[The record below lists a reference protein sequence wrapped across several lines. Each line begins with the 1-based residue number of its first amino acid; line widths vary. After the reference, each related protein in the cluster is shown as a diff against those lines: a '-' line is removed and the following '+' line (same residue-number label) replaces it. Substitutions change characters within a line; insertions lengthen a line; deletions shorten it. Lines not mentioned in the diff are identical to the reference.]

1 MTRRSPNRFTGV
13 VLFLVLILLC
23 SVGAT
28 YFVND
33 GFSKL
38 QVLPPKVLPGMSK
51 WEAHLGKLPIVD
63 DQLQD
68 TESDWKSYLQL
79 ASTPQGQTN
88 KAEFWVRVRLPNSV
102 ASLRDAQLN
111 IQDTKSFEVFVDD
124 HKIASVNADQQE
136 TRTKSIF
143 IWKQVPLPDDV
154 TGKWLQVRIIPDGT
168 SYGASAMGMY
178 LPMRIVEAEDNL
190 IELIRIDTIKW
201 ALIACFLFLSVV
213 SFGVFIMH
221 RDTLYAYFS
230 LLNFTCAFAC
240 LALTYTLQI
249 YGDWSHITYYYS
261 VCIPV
266 GMVAVVGIFER
277 LTDASLHNRFRKSR
291 YLLIVFALAC
301 IVVAYLY
308 EPWVSRFIH
317 IYLVVLAI
325 IIPFLAI
332 PLMRIYHKQRDGEA
346 AWLVMG
352 IGAITVGLCLNYAT
366 YFFPLFGKFA
376 NEHAPYYYIYW
387 IENIG
392 IFGVFIFVLSLGM
405 VFITRLRSVFVQNQV
420 ISERLQ
426 AQNSRLHE
434 LDRLKDDFLANT
446 SHELRTPLQG
456 IIGLT
461 ESLLDGVA
469 GALHPKVQANLEL
482 VVNSG
487 KRLSRLIHD
496 LLDLSKLN
504 HQDLALDLVSLPLPD
519 TVSLVLAAFEPQAA
533 TKGIHLVKSYPD
545 DLPLIRADAN
555 RLQQIL
561 YNLIG
566 NAVKFTDT
574 GEVRVNAKLVGEFVE
589 ITIRDTGIGI
599 PKSKLQTVLS
609 PFEQAE
615 SGARRGGTGLGLTIS
630 HKLITMHGGQFH
642 LDAAEG
648 SGTTAS
654 FTIPIWHE
662 EAEVSVSEN
671 SYLIP
676 VLDSQ
681 PAWEAAAAAATE
693 WTPNEA
699 GKFTAPGMRNVLPSA
714 TVLLVDDE
722 PVNLQVLDNYLSG
735 SSLRLLKAANGQE
748 ALALIEQ
755 DVPDLLLLDVLLPDR
770 NGYEICRLLR
780 ERYDESTLPIILL
793 TAKGRLVDL
802 LEGFDAGANDYIVK
816 PFTRHE
822 LLARVG
828 IQLKLSRFTLE
839 LERMVKE
846 RTSELEF
853 TTNRLRESVR
863 ETAETLNE
871 LTLME
876 ERNLLAQEIH
886 DHVGHTLTTSIV
898 QMEAAKMLLERGDPR
913 GNEKLALSQQL
924 VRKGLD
930 DIRESVRTLKQQGA
944 DFQLE
949 PALKQLLAQ
958 TEEVAGMKVDHAIS
972 PLPSLSSMHKKAIYH
987 ALKEGLTNGIRH
999 GRCTRFEFKLNTQDD
1014 KLMFSLWNDG
1024 ERYEATA
1031 LGFGLQSMMERI
1043 TQLGGTLRISGDE
1056 ERGMRGC
1063 MLTIELPVVGFK

>member
-1 MTRRSPNRFTGV
+1 
-13 VLFLVLILLC
+13 
-23 SVGAT
+23 
-28 YFVND
+28 
-33 GFSKL
+33 
-38 QVLPPKVLPGMSK
+38 MSK
-51 WEAHLGKLPIVD
+51 WEAHIGKLPIVGN
-63 DQLQD
+63 QLQD
-68 TESDWKSYLQL
+68 TESDWKPYLQL
-79 ASTPQGQTN
+79 TSTAQGQTN
-88 KAEFWVRVRLPNSV
+88 ISEFWVRVRLPSGV

-111 IQDTKSFEVFVDD
+111 ISDTKAFEVFVDH
-124 HKIASVNADQQE
+124 HKIASNNADLQE
-136 TRTKSIF
+136 TKTKSIF
-143 IWKQVPLPDDV
+143 IWKQVPLPDDAA
-154 TGKWLQVRIIPDGT
+154 GKWLQVRVIPDAT
-168 SYGASAMGMY
+168 SAMGMY
-178 LPMRIVEAEDNL
+178 LPMRIVEAKDNL

-213 SFGVFIMH
+213 SLGVFLMH
-221 RDTLYAYFS
+221 RDALYAYFS
-230 LLNFTCAFAC
+230 LLNFTCGFAC

-266 GMVAVVGIFER
+266 GMVAVVGIFEK
-277 LTDASLHNRFRKSR
+277 LTDASLHNRFRISR
-291 YLLIVFALAC
+291 YLLTLFALAC
-301 IVVAYLY
+301 ILIAYVH
-308 EPWVSRFIH
+308 EPWVARFIH
-317 IYLVVLAI
+317 IYLVVLAV

-332 PLMRIYHKQRDGEA
+332 PVMRIYYKQRDGEA

-352 IGAITVGLCLNYAT
+352 IGAITLGLFLNYAS
-366 YFFPLFGKFA
+366 YFFPRFGKFA
-376 NEHAPYYYIYW
+376 YEYAPYYYIYW

-426 AQNSRLHE
+426 AQNSRLQE

-469 GALHPKVQANLEL
+469 GGLHPKVQTNLEL
-482 VVNSG
+482 VVSSG

-504 HQDLALDLVSLPLPD
+504 HQDIALDLVSLPLPD
-519 TVSLVLAAFEPQAA
+519 TVALVLAAFEPQAA
-533 TKGIHLVKSYPD
+533 SKGIQLVKRFPV
-545 DLPLIRADAN
+545 DLPQVCADVN

-566 NAVKFTDT
+566 NAVKFTDI
-574 GEVRVNAKLVGEFVE
+574 GEVCVTAKQVGEFVE
-589 ITIRDTGIGI
+589 VSITDTGIGI
-599 PKSKLQTVLS
+599 PQAKLHTVLA

-630 HKLITMHGGQFH
+630 HKLIAMHGGQFH
-642 LDAAEG
+642 LDATEG

-654 FTIPIWHE
+654 FTIPIWRVE
-662 EAEVSVSEN
+662 QEAVVSE
-671 SYLIP
+671 SSFLLP

-681 PAWEAAAAAATE
+681 PPWESDAAASAE
-693 WTPNEA
+693 WSSNESGKVPSTLLRTP
-699 GKFTAPGMRNVLPSA
+699 LPSA

-755 DVPDLLLLDVLLPDR
+755 HVPDLLLLDVLLPDM

-839 LERMVKE
+839 LERMVQE
-846 RTSELEF
+846 RTSELEL

-913 GNEKLALSQQL
+913 GNDKLALSQQL

-949 PALKQLLAQ
+949 PALKLLLAQ
-958 TEEVAGMKVDHAIS
+958 TEEIAGMKVEHTIS
-972 PLPSLSSMHKKAIYH
+972 PLPPLSSMHKKAIYH

-999 GRCTRFEFKLNTQDD
+999 GRCTSFQFKLTTHDG
-1014 KLMFSLWNDG
+1014 KLIFSLWNDG
-1024 ERYEATA
+1024 ERYEATS

-1043 TQLGGTLRISGDE
+1043 TQLGGSLQISGDE
-1056 ERGMRGC
+1056 EQGSRGC
-1063 MLTIELPVVGFK
+1063 RLIIELPVVSFK

>member
-1 MTRRSPNRFTGV
+1 MSRRSPKRFTGV
-13 VLFLVLILLC
+13 ILFLLLIILC

-33 GFSKL
+33 GFSRL
-38 QVLPPKVLPGMSK
+38 QVLPPKVLPSMSK

-63 DQLQD
+63 NQLQD
-68 TESDWKSYLQL
+68 TESDWKPYLQI
-79 ASTPQGQTN
+79 ASTAQGQTN
-88 KAEFWVRVRLPNSV
+88 MAEFWVRVRLPSGV
-102 ASLRDAQLN
+102 AALRDAQLN
-111 IQDTKSFEVFVDD
+111 IQDIKAFEVFVD
-124 HKIASVNADQQE
+124 HRKIASINADLQE
-136 TRTKSIF
+136 TKTKSIF
-143 IWKQVPLPDDV
+143 IWKQVPLPDDA
-154 TGKWLQVRIIPDGT
+154 TGKWLQIRIIPQG
-168 SYGASAMGMY
+168 SSVMGVY
-178 LPMRIVEAEDNL
+178 LPMRIVEAQDNL

-213 SFGVFIMH
+213 SLGVFIMH
-221 RDTLYAYFS
+221 RDVLYAYFS
-230 LLNFTCAFAC
+230 VLNFTCAFAC

-277 LTDASLHNRFRKSR
+277 LTDASLHNRFRISR
-291 YLLIVFALAC
+291 YLLKLFALTC
-301 IVVAYLY
+301 IIIAYLH

-325 IIPFLAI
+325 IIPLLAI
-332 PLMRIYHKQRDGEA
+332 PVMRIFYKQRDGEA

-352 IGAITVGLCLNYAT
+352 IGAITLGLCLNYAT
-366 YFFPLFGKFA
+366 YFFPRFGKFA
-376 NEHAPYYYIYW
+376 YDYAPYYYIYW

-426 AQNSRLHE
+426 DQNSRLQE

-469 GALHPKVQANLEL
+469 GALHPKVQTNLEL
-482 VVNSG
+482 VVSSG

-504 HQDLALDLVSLPLPD
+504 HQDIALDLVSLPLPD

-533 TKGIHLVKSYPD
+533 AKSIQLVKRFPTG
-545 DLPLIRADAN
+545 LPLVSADAN

-574 GEVRVNAKLVGEFVE
+574 GEVCVTAKQVGEFVE
-589 ITIRDTGIGI
+589 VSIIDTGIGI
-599 PKSKLQTVLS
+599 PKNKLHTVLA

-615 SGARRGGTGLGLTIS
+615 LGARRGGTGLGLTIS
-630 HKLITMHGGQFH
+630 HKLIAMHGGQFH

-654 FTIPIWHE
+654 FTIPISRKE
-662 EAEVSVSEN
+662 EDVAASEG
-671 SYLIP
+671 SFLLP
-676 VLDSQ
+676 VLDNQ
-681 PAWEAAAAAATE
+681 LQWELSAAAAAEGATS
-693 WTPNEA
+693 EA
-699 GKFTAPGMRNVLPSA
+699 GNFPASRIRNPLPSA

-735 SSLRLLKAANGQE
+735 SSLRLLKAANGKE

-755 DVPDLLLLDVLLPDR
+755 HVPDLLLLDVLLPDM
-770 NGYEICRLLR
+770 NGYDICRRLR

-839 LERMVKE
+839 LERMVQE

-853 TTNRLRESVR
+853 TTTRLRESVR

-913 GNEKLALSQQL
+913 GNDKLALSQQL

-949 PALKQLLAQ
+949 PALKLLLAQ
-958 TEEVAGMKVDHAIS
+958 TEDVAGMNVEHDIS
-972 PLPSLSSMHKKAIYH
+972 PLPPLSSMHKKAIYH

-999 GRCTRFEFKLNTQDD
+999 GRCTSFQFKLMTHDD
-1014 KLMFSLWNDG
+1014 KLIFSLWNDG
-1024 ERYEATA
+1024 ERYEETA

-1043 TQLGGTLRISGDE
+1043 TQLGGSLRISGDE
-1056 ERGMRGC
+1056 ERGNRGC
-1063 MLTIELPVVGFK
+1063 LLIIELPVVGYK

>member
-1 MTRRSPNRFTGV
+1 MTRRPPNRFTGV
-13 VLFLVLILLC
+13 GLFLLLILLC

-33 GFSKL
+33 GFSELK
-38 QVLPPKVLPGMSK
+38 VLPPKVMPGMSQ
-51 WEAHLGKLPIVD
+51 WQAYLGELPIVD
-63 DQLQD
+63 NQLQD
-68 TESDWKSYLQL
+68 RETDWKPYLQIV
-79 ASTPQGQTN
+79 STEQGQSN
-88 KAEFWVRVRLPNSV
+88 MSEFWVRVRIPNSV
-102 ASLRDAQLN
+102 TSLRDAQLN
-111 IQDTKSFEVFVDD
+111 IQDTKAFEVFVDRV
-124 HKIASVNADQQE
+124 KIASINADLQM
-136 TRTKSIF
+136 TKTKSIF
-143 IWKQVPLPDDV
+143 IWNQVPLPDDAA
-154 TGKWLQVRIIPDGT
+154 GKWLQIRVIPYGT
-168 SYGASAMGMY
+168 SGMGMY
-178 LPMRIVEAEDNL
+178 LPMRIVDAEDNL
-190 IELIRIDTIKW
+190 IELIRIDTMKW

-213 SFGVFIMH
+213 SLSVFVMY
-221 RDTLYAYFS
+221 RDVLYAYFS
-230 LLNFTCAFAC
+230 LLNFTCGFAC

-277 LTDASLHNRFRKSR
+277 LTDASLHNRFRISR
-291 YLLIVFALAC
+291 YLLTLFALAC
-301 IVVAYLY
+301 MVIAYVQ

-317 IYLVVLAI
+317 IYFVVLAV

-332 PLMRIYHKQRDGEA
+332 PVMRIYHKQRDGEA

-352 IGAITVGLCLNYAT
+352 IGAITLGLGLNYAA
-366 YFFPLFGKFA
+366 YFFPRFGKFA
-376 NEHAPYYYIYW
+376 HDKAPYYYIYW

-392 IFGVFIFVLSLGM
+392 IFGVFLFVLSLGM
-405 VFITRLRSVFVQNQV
+405 VFITRLRSVFVQNQI
-420 ISERLQ
+420 ISARLQ
-426 AQNSRLHE
+426 TQNSRLQE

-461 ESLLDGVA
+461 ESLLDGIA
-469 GALHPKVQANLEL
+469 GDLHPKVQTNLEL
-482 VVNSG
+482 VVTSG

-504 HQDLALDLVSLPLPD
+504 HQDIALDQVSLPLPD

-533 TKGIHLVKSYPD
+533 VKGIQLLKGFPA
-545 DLPLIRADAN
+545 DLPLVRADAN

-566 NAVKFTDT
+566 NAVKFTDS
-574 GEVRVNAKLVGEFVE
+574 GWVRVTARQVGEYVE
-589 ITIRDTGIGI
+589 VNIIDTGIGI
-599 PKSKLQTVLS
+599 PKAKLQTVLA

-615 SGARRGGTGLGLTIS
+615 SGTGRGGTGLGLTIS
-630 HKLITMHGGQFH
+630 HKLIAMHGGQFH
-642 LDAAEG
+642 LDATEG

-654 FTIPIWHE
+654 FTLPVWHAE
-662 EAEVSVSEN
+662 MEAAVSGS
-671 SYLIP
+671 SFLLP
-676 VLDSQ
+676 VPDSQ
-681 PAWEAAAAAATE
+681 PPWEAGAAAAAAAE
-693 WTPNEA
+693 RSSNELGDTPS
-699 GKFTAPGMRNVLPSA
+699 PLPRTPLPAA

-722 PVNLQVLDNYLSG
+722 PINLQVLDNYLSG

-748 ALALIEQ
+748 ALAIIEQ
-755 DVPDLLLLDVLLPDR
+755 NVPDLLLLDVLLPDM
-770 NGYEICRLLR
+770 NGYDICRRLR

-802 LEGFDAGANDYIVK
+802 LEGFHAGANDYIVK
-816 PFTRHE
+816 PFARHE

-828 IQLKLSRFTLE
+828 IQLKLSRFTME
-839 LERMVKE
+839 LERMVQE
-846 RTSELEF
+846 RTSELEQ
-853 TTNRLRESVR
+853 TTQRLRESVR
-863 ETAETLNE
+863 ETAATLTE

-876 ERNLLAQEIH
+876 ERNLIAQEIH

-913 GNEKLALSQQL
+913 GNERLVLSQQL

-930 DIRESVRTLKQQGA
+930 DIRESVRTLKQQGT

-949 PALKQLLAQ
+949 PALRLLLAQ
-958 TEEVAGMKVDHAIS
+958 TEEAAGMKVEHDIS
-972 PLPSLSSMHKKAIYH
+972 PLPPLSSMHKKTLYH

-999 GRCTRFEFKLNTQDD
+999 GRCTCFRFQLKTHNSRLI
-1014 KLMFSLWNDG
+1014 FSLWNDG

-1043 TQLGGTLRISGDE
+1043 TQLGGILQISGGE
-1056 ERGMRGC
+1056 EPGARGFL
-1063 MLTIELPVVGFK
+1063 LTIELPITGGFN

>member
-1 MTRRSPNRFTGV
+1 M
-13 VLFLVLILLC
+13 
-23 SVGAT
+23 
-28 YFVND
+28 ND
-33 GFSKL
+33 GFSRL

-63 DQLQD
+63 NTLQD

-79 ASTPQGQTN
+79 ASTPEGQTN
-88 KAEFWVRVRLPNSV
+88 MAEFWVRVRLPSGV

-124 HKIASVNADQQE
+124 HRIASINADLQK
-136 TRTKSIF
+136 TKTKSIF
-143 IWKQVPLPDDV
+143 IWKQVPLPDDA
-154 TGKWLQVRIIPDGT
+154 TDKWLQVRIIPDGT
-168 SYGASAMGMY
+168 SYGTSAMGMY

-213 SFGVFIMH
+213 SLGVFIMH
-221 RDTLYAYFS
+221 RDILYAYFS

-277 LTDASLHNRFRKSR
+277 LTDISLHKRFRISR
-291 YLLIVFALAC
+291 YLLTLFALAC
-301 IVVAYLY
+301 ILIAYVH
-308 EPWVSRFIH
+308 EPWVGRFIH

-332 PLMRIYHKQRDGEA
+332 PLMRIYNKQRDGEA

-352 IGAITVGLCLNYAT
+352 IGAITLGLCLNYAT

-376 NEHAPYYYIYW
+376 YEHAPYYYIYW

-426 AQNSRLHE
+426 AQNSRLQE

-469 GALHPKVQANLEL
+469 GELQPKVQTNLEL
-482 VVNSG
+482 VVSSG

-504 HQDLALDLVSLPLPD
+504 HQDIALDFVSLPLPD

-533 TKGIHLVKSYPD
+533 TKGIQLVKSFPA
-545 DLPLIRADAN
+545 DLPLVSGDAN

-574 GEVRVNAKLVGEFVE
+574 GEVRVTAQQVGEFVE
-589 ITIRDTGIGI
+589 VSIVDTGIGI
-599 PKSKLQTVLS
+599 PTAKLHTVLA

-630 HKLITMHGGQFH
+630 HKLIAMHGGQFH

-648 SGTTAS
+648 IGTSAS
-654 FTIPIWHE
+654 FTIPIWQK
-662 EAEVSVSEN
+662 EAYVSVSE
-671 SYLIP
+671 SSFLLP

-681 PAWEAAAAAATE
+681 PAWEAAAAAD
-693 WTPNEA
+693 WSPNEA
-699 GKFTAPGMRNVLPSA
+699 GSFPAQLMRNPLPSA

-755 DVPDLLLLDVLLPDR
+755 QVPDLLLLDVLLPDM
-770 NGYEICRLLR
+770 NGYDICRRLR

-839 LERMVKE
+839 LERMVQE

-913 GNEKLALSQQL
+913 GNDKLALSQQL

-944 DFQLE
+944 DFQLDS
-949 PALKQLLAQ
+949 ALKQLLEQ
-958 TEEVAGMKVDHAIS
+958 TVEIAGMKVEHSIS
-972 PLPSLSSMHKKAIYH
+972 PLPPLSSMHKKAIYH

-999 GRCTRFEFKLNTQDD
+999 GRCTSFQFMLKTQDD
-1014 KLMFSLWNDG
+1014 KLIFSLWNDG

-1043 TQLGGTLRISGDE
+1043 TQLGGSLRIYGDE
-1056 ERGMRGC
+1056 EPGTSGC
-1063 MLTIELPVVGFK
+1063 MLIIELPVVGF